1 MFNNM
6 PPLHDAA
13 RYSSCGMLLPA
24 RVFPP
29 SNTVANTANTA
40 NTSTVSLGKRVHSD
54 LILGCGQELTAS
66 ERKDGLLR
74 SIEPPPPNKR
84 RRTVRFAT
92 VAVARIERSDKALW
106 YSKQDLQKMKS
117 TAKQESKQLNLDAS
131 LAPAYNIAEKSEDQA
146 LPRVVCSFFVMSET
160 TFRQCP
166 A

>member
-29 SNTVANTANTA
+29 SKTVANTAN
-40 NTSTVSLGKRVHSD
+40 TVSLGKRVHGD

-66 ERKDGLLR
+66 ERTNGLLR
-74 SIEPPPPNKR
+74 SMEPPSNKS

-92 VAVARIERSDKALW
+92 VAVVRIERSDKALW

-160 TFRQCP
+160 TFHHCP